1 MYLLQNNSGQAS
13 TLLRSLL
20 AIVFIVW
27 LANVMTQYDEKTTT
41 QKPKI
46 SIKQPPSNIVI
57 EQFALPPI
65 PKPKAKSQTS
75 AIAKQVKPPAEP
87 VAKMAKQSP
96 QTPPVDKQQ
105 VEQIYQKL
113 SDEAVDI
120 QIAWPQNVN
129 ERHSALNF
137 MYRCVGVQ
145 FAVLNGST
153 LTKFNHTKF
162 NHTKFNHTKR
172 NHSEL
177 IDYSDWVRIAQGSL
191 SNKEH
196 NWLNAYALAGT
207 PIRLFP
213 RHIDWRLSQYL
224 AKALKGL
231 PLASLR
237 AKYQVTN
244 RRLELTHIYLNN
256 QRITASWLLFHG
268 KC

>member
-1 MYLLQNNSGQAS
+1 MSLLQNINGHAS
-13 TLLRSLL
+13 TLLRGLL
-20 AIVFIVW
+20 AVVFIVW
-27 LANVMTQYDEKTTT
+27 LASVMTQYDEKTTT
-41 QKPKI
+41 KKPEI

-75 AIAKQVKPPAEP
+75 AQPALEPKRVKQALEPATTD
-87 VAKMAKQSP
+87 AKQSS

-105 VEQIYQKL
+105 VEQVYQKL

-162 NHTKFNHTKR
+162 NHTKFNQTK
-172 NHSEL
+172 L

-213 RHIDWRLSQYL
+213 RSIDWRLSEYL

-244 RRLELTHIYLNN
+244 QRLQLTNIHINS
-256 QRITASWLLFHG
+256 QRISGSWVLYQG